1 MTDQAKQAAGAVSIS
16 PYELVFG
23 APFFEEEQFPAIRE
37 EAEARGVETDIPER
51 FLLLGSVGLLLQ
63 ELLPEGPGRAEFS
76 RVGQL
81 LSQAYHIWGHGKPG
95 YRLTEAEAREL
106 VQLTAEAEGWD
117 LSPPSPC
124 GYLDLPRHLFW
135 ARIEEGATPEPVAGF
150 FWTVAGPAEVSDPAV
165 GADAA
170 RRLELLLV
178 LGLFP
183 GRPGFSTI
191 ALETPLERTDTFPRS
206 GVRPEGEDFAN
217 ILPGGELQGWYGL
230 ITELEVLKLVS
241 LCFGELA
248 GGGGD
253 ER

>member
-1 MTDQAKQAAGAVSIS
+1 MTDEKKAASPGASLS

-23 APFFEEEQFPAIRE
+23 SAIFEADRFPGIRE
-37 EAEARGVETDIPER
+37 ESESRGIAAEVPER
-51 FLLLGSVGLLLQ
+51 FLLLGTVGALLQ
-63 ELLPEGPGRAEFS
+63 ELLPEGAGSEEFS
-76 RVGQL
+76 RHGAL
-81 LSQAYHIWGHGKPG
+81 LYQAYHFWRYGK
-95 YRLTEAEAREL
+95 RHFQVSEDEARAL
-106 VQLTAEAEGWD
+106 VKRAPDSAGWN
-117 LSPPSPC
+117 LVPPVRA
-124 GYLDLPRHLFW
+124 GYFRLPRNLFW
-135 ARIEEGATPEPVAGF
+135 ARIEEGATPEPVDGF
-150 FWTVAGPAEVSDPAV
+150 FWTVASSVGGAEPKLE
-165 GADAA
+165 
-170 RRLELLLV
+170 RLELLLT

-206 GVRPEGEDFAN
+206 GARPEGEDFAN

-241 LCFGELA
+241 LSFGELA